1 LWAQAFAEQDG
12 LNKDLQ
18 GEGAGEPAQA
28 AAPAAPPAEA
38 SEEDLWAQAFAEQ
51 DGLNKGLQGEGA
63 GEPAQA
69 AAPAAPPAETGEED
83 LWAQAFAEQ
92 DGLNKDLQGEG
103 AGEEAGESAEV
114 AVEAA
119 EAPGGETAEDLE
131 EEELAEEL
139 EEAGVGAADY
149 DLEEEG
155 GELRA
160 ETGKKKLLGFIPLPT
175 TKTGKLVLGGSM
187 AALLLTLGGG
197 YFAYK
202 TFMPQK
208 AAQKAEAVKQAAD
221 HKTADKEKAKDK
233 KTETGEKAAAGKP
246 EETAK
251 PEDAAKPEGAVKP
264 EETAKAEGEQPKS
277 GDIAKDLKEVSK
289 EGAELQKTE
298 GGDKAPEA
306 AEVALSAEKTTVALG
321 TIMPVAFNPTDIRVL
336 SFTLE
341 MEFSSEE
348 TASMV
353 RNNLPIYE
361 KITVQ
366 TVEEFLQR
374 KFYNDI
380 LYVKEKLQKKLEVAY
395 NKSIQ
400 GGRVKKTKFKEFLIQ

>member
-1 LWAQAFAEQDG
+1 AGEAAPAAPPAETGEADLWAQAFAEQDG
-12 LNKDLQ
+12 LNKNIQ
-18 GEGAGEPAQA
+18 GEGAGDPAGE
-28 AAPAAPPAEA
+28 AAPAAPPAETN
-38 SEEDLWAQAFAEQ
+38 EEDLWAQAFAEQ
-51 DGLNKGLQGEGA
+51 DGLNKNIQGEGA
-63 GEPAQA
+63 A
-69 AAPAAPPAETGEED
+69 
-83 LWAQAFAEQ
+83 
-92 DGLNKDLQGEG
+92 K
-103 AGEEAGESAEV
+103 EEAGETAET
-114 AVEAA
+114 AV
-119 EAPGGETAEDLE
+119 ETAEEAGAETAADLE

-139 EEAGVGAADY
+139 EEGGVGAADY

-155 GELRA
+155 EEARA
-160 ETGKKKLLGFIPLPT
+160 EAKKKKLLGFIPLPT
-175 TKTGKLVLGGSM
+175 TKTGKLVLGGSV

-202 TFMPQK
+202 TFMPSK
-208 AAQKAEAVKQAAD
+208 AAQKADASKKQVKDQKPAD
-221 HKTADKEKAKDK
+221 QEKAKDQK
-233 KTETGEKAAAGKP
+233 AESEEKAAAGKA

-251 PEDAAKPEGAVKP
+251 PEAAPKPEGAAKP
-264 EETAKAEGEQPKS
+264 EETAKAEGEQPKT
-277 GDIAKDLKEVSK
+277 GDIVKDLKDVSK
-289 EGAELQKTE
+289 GGVELQKPE
-298 GGDKAPEA
+298 GGDKTPDA
-306 AEVALSAEKTTVALG
+306 AEVALSAEKTTVAMG

-341 MEFSSEE
+341 VELSSEE
-348 TASMV
+348 TASLV
-353 RNNLPIYE
+353 RNNLPVYE